1 MTQTAMDTVYDWQQ
15 EADDVGS
22 VLHPQFPHHDGEDDL
37 DDIDV
42 RAYRRTPGSPAE
54 PTDAVPDATEDVPAP
69 EDQEASHGGAPAG
82 SPSVEPTTDE
92 AEAKRPHL
100 VRRVVSSRATTATA
114 RHAVYV
120 ATGARVA
127 RSARRDA
134 SGTGRHERMM
144 RLAEA
149 AGDHATALLWEERAA
164 KHRAERHERRVAMRT
179 HPVHVAKNAGII
191 TGLTLA
197 GLVAL
202 GIVIAVTAKNP
213 DDAFVPLM
221 DAFKVIRW
229 LFEVIEVIWL
239 PALLLTPAA
248 VVLSWWNRGRSHAEL
263 PSWLMTAEQR
273 QDAIT
278 DAPITPSVVV
288 TALRDLG
295 YPMLRKWIKDAA
307 DGAAG
312 MLSPIRIAG
321 CGIELDVSL
330 PSGVSTAEIQAK
342 RQKLAENMGRHKHE
356 LHISIPPAPRTV
368 RLWVADS
375 GALDLPIGPSP
386 MVTDETTAA
395 NHKTG
400 RAPWGRDLRG
410 DAANVSLFQRHILV
424 TGTSNQGKTASLR
437 SLALWLAL
445 DPRVRFWLADFKGVG
460 DWLMFEGLAEI
471 LIQGPTDKHVM
482 EGTHMVEAGVAEM
495 EKRGTL
501 MLELTALGWTME
513 KILADRRFDPLVII
527 VDEAQVAYGSG
538 AVGQDKRPYGGQKNT
553 SRYFQAVKA
562 IHDQGRAVNVV
573 TWEGTQDP
581 TNENLPKRTREG
593 NHIRASLVVG
603 TESQSKMALG
613 EAAVDAGA
621 APHELRMGLDKGT
634 LVVVGDGIPLAPG
647 QSSITVRTHYIG
659 PEDATVLADRA
670 KARRKAAGTKQAER
684 AEPEKPRD
692 VLADVAYVLGD
703 AARML
708 SEEVLHRLKNVA
720 AHYGSWN
727 TTNLKAVLEP
737 YGAEARPYN
746 GRMNVSRARVLE
758 AIAERD
764 GGAEEAA
771 SGQ

>member
-1 MTQTAMDTVYDWQQ
+1 MSTDTINGNGRGPGESPAGLIPGQRTAPVEVTVTK
-15 EADDVGS
+15 
-22 VLHPQFPHHDGEDDL
+22 L
-37 DDIDV
+37 
-42 RAYRRTPGSPAE
+42 PAE
-54 PTDAVPDATEDVPAP
+54 PAASPEPSDAIPAGYGPDIEDAAPA
-69 EDQEASHGGAPAG
+69 EAASHRPASPG
-82 SPSVEPTTDE
+82 SPSVEPTT
-92 AEAKRPHL
+92 APAAPSPRPR
-100 VRRVVSSRATTATA
+100 VARRVAAHPATTATA

-120 ATGARVA
+120 ATGARAA

-134 SGTGRHERMM
+134 RGTGRHERMM

-164 KHRAERHERRVAMRT
+164 SHRTQRHERRLAMRT
-179 HPVHVAKNAGII
+179 HPAHVAKNTVVVA
-191 TGLTLA
+191 GLTVG
-197 GLVAL
+197 GLLAL
-202 GIVIAVTAKNP
+202 GIVLAVTSKDARL
-213 DDAFVPLM
+213 AFVPLV
-221 DAFKVIRW
+221 DAFEVIRW
-229 LFEVIEVIWL
+229 LFEVIEVVWL
-239 PALLLTPAA
+239 PAVLLTPAA

-263 PSWLMTAEQR
+263 PPWLMTAEQR
-273 QDAIT
+273 HNAD
-278 DAPITPSVVV
+278 DVPITPSIVV

-295 YPMLRKWIKDAA
+295 LTELRKAIKVMA

-330 PSGVSTAEIQAK
+330 PSGVTTAEIQAR
-342 RQKLAENMGRHKHE
+342 RQKLAENLGRHRHE

-375 GALDLPIGPSP
+375 GALDLPLGPSP
-386 MVTDETTAA
+386 MVADETMSA
-395 NHKTG
+395 NYKTG
-400 RAPWGRDLRG
+400 RAPWGQDLRG
-410 DAANVSLFQRHILV
+410 DAAQVSLFQRHILV

-471 LIQGPTDKHVM
+471 LIQGPTDRHVM
-482 EGTHMVEAGVAEM
+482 EGTHMVEAGVVEM
-495 EKRGTL
+495 EKRGAL
-501 MLELTALGWTME
+501 MLELTEQGWTMD
-513 KILADRRFDPLVII
+513 KILADKRFDPLVII
-527 VDEAQVAYGSG
+527 VDEAQVAYTST
-538 AVGQDKRPYGGQKNT
+538 AVGTDKMPYGGQRNT
-553 SRYFQAVKA
+553 SRYFQAIKK
-562 IHDQGRAVNVV
+562 IHDQGRAVSV
-573 TWEGTQDP
+573 TTAEGTQDP
-581 TNENLPKRTREG
+581 TDANLPKRTREG

-659 PEDATVLADRA
+659 PEDATALADRA
-670 KARRKAAGTKQAER
+670 KARRKGAGTKQAE

-692 VLADVAYVLGD
+692 VLADVAFVLGD
-703 AARML
+703 AVRML

-720 AHYGSWN
+720 GSHYGSWS

-746 GRMNVSRARVLE
+746 GRMNIARERVLE

-764 GGAEEAA
+764 AAAEPAA